1 MSTETLPVSSFYST
15 NLNPRVKTFSTL
27 STRIAHSLGYPHI
40 NIEAHQNQV
49 YENIS
54 IAVEMFSK
62 FAGYTTE
69 YLVFNSELY
78 ETGLGISVDT
88 MMTLT
93 PRLHKDSYKIDKDT
107 ANEYEIGSMIIGA
120 NHLNNFHVGPLS
132 GRDSHES
139 NIKIPEGWDDL
150 MDDHRKVIDCF
161 GFEVGSSS
169 GINTL
174 FTIEQTLA
182 QQTYF
187 SYAMGNYGFD
197 LISWYTLKNW
207 MDQRNKLLAQD
218 KLFQFNERTQ
228 RLHIIP
234 EPSTSGADFYAAVG
248 CYVEKPV
255 RDLVKEHWVYQYALA
270 LTKIGIARI
279 RGKYAG
285 TTLFG
290 GGSPNYTDL
299 LNEGLTEKATLES
312 SLYEGTPGL
321 GDAEP
326 PMFFVG

>member
-54 IAVEMFSK
+54 IACEMFSK
-62 FAGYTTE
+62 FAGYTKE
-69 YLVFNSELY
+69 YLVFDSTKY
-78 ETGLGISVDT
+78 ERGKGIKVDT
-88 MMTLT
+88 MMSLT
-93 PRLHKDSYKIDKDT
+93 PRLQLDSNTISKDSNAYQ
-107 ANEYEIGSMIIGA
+107 IGNMIIGD
-120 NHLNNFHVGPLS
+120 NYINNFQIGVGEEWNS
-132 GRDSHES
+132 TID
-139 NIKIPEGWDDL
+139 IPEGYDDL
-150 MDDHRKVIDCF
+150 LQDYRRVTDVF
-161 GFEVGSSS
+161 AFEEGQTS

-187 SYAMGNYGFD
+187 SYAMGNFGFD
-197 LISWYTLKNW
+197 LVSWYVLKDW
-207 MDQRNKLLAQD
+207 MDMREKILSV
-218 KLFQFNERTQ
+218 KRYFEFNERTQ
-228 RLHIIP
+228 RLHLMP
-234 EPSTSGADFYAAVG
+234 EPQTTKTTFFGAVG

-270 LTKIGIARI
+270 LTKINIGRI

-285 TTLFG
+285 TALFG
-290 GGSPNYTDL
+290 GGAPNYQDL
-299 LNEGLTEKATLES
+299 LSEGLSEKTILEDK
-312 SLYEGTPGL
+312 LYTGAPGL
-321 GDAEP
+321 GDAAP
-326 PMFFVG
+326 PMFFIG